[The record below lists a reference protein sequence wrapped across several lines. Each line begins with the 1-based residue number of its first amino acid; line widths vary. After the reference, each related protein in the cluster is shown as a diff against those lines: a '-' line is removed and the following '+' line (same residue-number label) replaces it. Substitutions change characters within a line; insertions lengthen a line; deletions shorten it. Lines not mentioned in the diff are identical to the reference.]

1 MVDSVSVP
9 VSVGELFDKISI
21 LEIKSAR
28 IADDAK
34 LKNIRLELS
43 LLREVANA
51 LPNIGIDSSALEA
64 QLKSVNET
72 IWDLEERI
80 RELEKNAK
88 YDGEFIA
95 TARAIHKNND
105 LRSKIKKELNVLMGS
120 SIVEEKSYGVA
131 GRSQ

>member
-28 IADDAK
+28 ITDDAK